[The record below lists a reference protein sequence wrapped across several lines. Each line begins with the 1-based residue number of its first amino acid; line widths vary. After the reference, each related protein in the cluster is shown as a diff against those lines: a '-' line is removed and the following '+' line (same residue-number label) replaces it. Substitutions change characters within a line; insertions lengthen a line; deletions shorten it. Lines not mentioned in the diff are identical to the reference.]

1 MPAQDIWLEVGGP
14 VPREQRAGPL
24 SPGDARGLG
33 VSQKGLCLAHPTGG
47 GQGQG
52 SEPPDRGPYGESL
65 SLSSPSGHPGEGVRS
80 MGAPGQCTAR
90 ETWEIHLPHPPSP
103 RRLSPWQSSHAVGA
117 GHVPGPSGVWGG
129 VTETGRD
136 RDRDRETAGDRD
148 RDGDPAPYTT
158 APTTPD
164 ILHVVSD
171 LRHPCSLG
179 QKPQAVC
186 FLLQGCVA
194 HGGCLTTPHRMRQ

>member
-1 MPAQDIWLEVGGP
+1 MAVQPHGGRRP
-14 VPREQRAGPL
+14 CARAL
-24 SPGDARGLG
+24 
-33 VSQKGLCLAHPTGG
+33 GG
-47 GQGQG
+47 G
-52 SEPPDRGPYGESL
+52 GE
-65 SLSSPSGHPGEGVRS
+65 
-80 MGAPGQCTAR
+80 
-90 ETWEIHLPHPPSP
+90 
-103 RRLSPWQSSHAVGA
+103 
-117 GHVPGPSGVWGG
+117 G

-148 RDGDPAPYTT
+148 RDGDTAPYPT

-194 HGGCLTTPHRMRQ
+194 HGGCLTTPHRPNAAVMSQKSSALAGRPQGGRCDMQSLALRERGCPGPVSPASLCVVLSLGAFSMWGRPGPG